1 MRRVAAMLALSTV
14 ALGAAATTGG
24 ASTPSLDGASAIV
37 DPDLGID
44 NLEHFVFVVQENRSF
59 DHYFGTFPG
68 ANGIPRNP
76 DGSFAGC
83 NPDPEAGVC
92 RKVFHDL
99 GPHDAGAAHNEEA
112 SDLSIN
118 GGLMNGFVRVQQ
130 EMYSVCGNTP
140 SLPNC
145 REAAEDAAGRP
156 DVMGFH
162 TGREL
167 PNYWAYARRYLL
179 QDRMF
184 APTDSWTVPAHLYLV
199 SGWSALCEGYRW
211 WDGSLPANCTTHL
224 QRPDQAWGPRKGDAR
239 PYLWADITWLLGKA
253 GVSWAYYVG
262 PGTCLEDNLDT
273 CPGKPRG
280 TAFGK
285 NPLLGFE
292 TVEASG
298 QLGNIQTYPS
308 FFDAAGSG
316 DLPNVSWIA
325 PYKENSEHPPQSI
338 RDGQAWVTRVV
349 NAIMEGPR
357 EQWSRT
363 AIFVVW
369 DDWGGFYD
377 HVEPP
382 VVDEGGW
389 GIRVPAFVIS
399 PWVKRDLDVD
409 HQTLSFDAYLKLIED
424 RFLGGR
430 RLDGENQGWP
440 DRRPTIRE
448 ELDILGDLRKEFDFS
463 QEPIPPLILEPRPGG
478 G

>member
-1 MRRVAAMLALSTV
+1 
-14 ALGAAATTGG
+14 
-24 ASTPSLDGASAIV
+24 
-37 DPDLGID
+37 
-44 NLEHFVFVVQENRSF
+44 
-59 DHYFGTFPG
+59 
-68 ANGIPRNP
+68 
-76 DGSFAGC
+76 
-83 NPDPEAGVC
+83 
-92 RKVFHDL
+92 
-99 GPHDAGAAHNEEA
+99 
-112 SDLSIN
+112 
-118 GGLMNGFVRVQQ
+118 
-130 EMYSVCGNTP
+130 
-140 SLPNC
+140 
-145 REAAEDAAGRP
+145 
-156 DVMGFH
+156 
-162 TGREL
+162 
-167 PNYWAYARRYLL
+167 
-179 QDRMF
+179 
-184 APTDSWTVPAHLYLV
+184 
-199 SGWSALCEGYRW
+199 
-211 WDGSLPANCTTHL
+211 
-224 QRPDQAWGPRKGDAR
+224 
-239 PYLWADITWLLGKA
+239 LLGKA